1 MSGNLPICREGRG
14 KDLPQIPFS
23 CSTVR
28 MPSSAGK
35 NGKVAPENQNGS
47 QNGLPAKNFEKEKEK
62 SKFGQ
67 FIFDFIFPGKLF
79 PCLKPRKSIEGEPLP
94 PRTCDE
100 LFRYEADNAK
110 GDENAPTLCF
120 GRFRGYLS
128 FDTGSDSHYYWLM
141 VINFAVMYNLV
152 LVIGRSIFW
161 ELENKF
167 PIGWIVMDYSC
178 DFIYL
183 VDMFIRMH
191 EGYLDQGIMMKDS
204 KMLRANYRQARI
216 SKIDLLSIFPT
227 DLAFLIFDGSCY
239 EEMPCLVIVRI
250 NRVLRIDR
258 MFEFFD
264 KTESRTSFPNT
275 FRITKVII
283 YILLLIHINACIFF
297 AVSFTVGFGT
307 DTFVYQG
314 NPALLT
320 QYMYCFYWSTL
331 TLTTIGET
339 PQPVQPLEY
348 LFVTADFLS
357 GILIF
362 ASIVGNIGTMITNM
376 NAARAEFQ
384 NRMDAIKQYMVFRKV
399 GDILENRVINW
410 FDYLW
415 ANKAS
420 MDEENVMNMM
430 PGKLRIEMKMHVHLG
445 TLQKVKIFQDCEK
458 GLLQDLVMKLKLQV
472 FSPGDYVC
480 RKGDVGKEMF
490 IIKRG
495 KLDVVAPDG
504 IKVFVTLGEGV
515 VFGELSIMNI
525 PGSKM
530 GNRRTANV
538 RSVGYSD
545 LFSLS
550 KDDLWDAMEEY
561 PEAKRA
567 LLEKGRQILLKDNMI
582 DEEKAKAE
590 AAAHETPVETLTRLE
605 EKLREI
611 SEGMLA
617 MMAGYVNFQATIK
630 QKTTELEEKLSLR
643 KRDEEN
649 K

>member
-1 MSGNLPICREGRG
+1 
-14 KDLPQIPFS
+14 
-23 CSTVR
+23 

-35 NGKVAPENQNGS
+35 NGKVAPEKQNGN
-47 QNGLPAKNFEKEKEK
+47 QNGLPAKNFEKEQEK
-62 SKFGQ
+62 SKLGQ
-67 FIFDFIFPGKLF
+67 FVFDYIFPGKLF
-79 PCLKPRKSIEGEPLP
+79 PCFKPRKGENGESLP
-94 PRTCDE
+94 PPTCNE
-100 LFRYEADNAK
+100 LLQYEADNAK

-120 GRFRGYLS
+120 GRLRGYLS
-128 FDTGSDSHYYWLM
+128 FDTGKDSHYYWLII
-141 VINFAVMYNLV
+141 INFAVMYNLV

-183 VDMFIRMH
+183 VDMFVRMH
-191 EGYLDQGIMMKDS
+191 EGYLDQGLMVKDS
-204 KMLRANYRQARI
+204 KLLRANYRQARI

-227 DLAFLIFDGSCY
+227 DFAYFFFDGSCY

-264 KTESRTSFPNT
+264 KTESRTTFPNT

-297 AVSFTVGFGT
+297 AVSFTVGFDT
-307 DTFVYQG
+307 DTFVYEG
-314 NPALLT
+314 NPALLS
-320 QYMYCFYWSTL
+320 QYLYCFYWSTL

-339 PQPVQPLEY
+339 PQPVQNLEY
-348 LFVTADFLS
+348 VFVTVDFLA

-376 NAARAEFQ
+376 NAARAQFQ

-399 GDILENRVINW
+399 GVELENRVINW

-420 MDEENVMNMM
+420 MNEESVLNMM
-430 PGKLRIEMKMHVHLG
+430 PGKLRGEMAMHVHLG
-445 TLQKVKIFQDCEK
+445 TLQKVRIFQDCEK
-458 GLLQDLVMKLKLQV
+458 GLLADLVLKLKLQV

-550 KDDLWDAMEEY
+550 KDDLWEALEEY

-567 LLEKGRQILLKDNMI
+567 LLEKGRQILLKDDMI

-590 AAAHETPVETLTRLE
+590 AAAHETPTQTVRRLE
-605 EKLREI
+605 ATLEEIAEK
-611 SEGMLA
+611 MLT
-617 MMAGYVNFQATIK
+617 MMTGYVSFQATIK
-630 QKTTELEEKLSLR
+630 QKTTELENKLR
-643 KRDEEN
+643 KSNEE
-649 K
+649 KK